1 LQAGTTRPYEPIMDK
16 YVKKRETKKMDLKL
30 KGKNA
35 IITGGSRGVGRAI
48 ALGLA
53 AEGVNVV
60 VTARKKSKELS
71 EVVEEAKSLGVNAYP
86 LGVSMNNADDVGKM
100 MKAAEALLGDL
111 DILINNAGIWL
122 TGWIQDIPLSDWE
135 ETMDV
140 NLTAPFLTSQY
151 FAKINLKKKRPG
163 RIININSQAAFN
175 GSTTGHAHYAA
186 SKAGMVA
193 LTISMARE
201 LSSKGITVNGIAL
214 GIVNTD
220 MIRDNLEANPGYYES
235 RIPIGRVAQP
245 EDVANIAVFM
255 VSEPASYLTGTTI
268 DATGGMLMR

>member
-1 LQAGTTRPYEPIMDK
+1 
-16 YVKKRETKKMDLKL
+16 MDLKL
-30 KGKNA
+30 NGKNA

-60 VTARKKSKELS
+60 VTARKSSKELL
-71 EVVEEAKSLGVNAYP
+71 EVVEEAKSMGVNAYP
-86 LGVSMNNADDVGKM
+86 LGVDMNNADDVQVM
-100 MKAAEALLGDL
+100 MKEAEALVGDL

-135 ETMDV
+135 ETIDV

-151 FAKINLKKKRPG
+151 FAKINLARQRPG

-201 LSSKGITVNGIAL
+201 LSSYGITVNGIAL
-214 GIVNTD
+214 GVVDTD
-220 MIRDNLEANPGYYES
+220 MIRDKIAANPGYYES

-245 EDVANIAVFM
+245 EDIANIVVFM
-255 VSEPASYLTGTTI
+255 ASEPASYLTGTTI

>member
-1 LQAGTTRPYEPIMDK
+1 
-16 YVKKRETKKMDLKL
+16 MDLKL

-60 VTARKKSKELS
+60 VTARKSSKELL
-71 EVVEEAKSLGVNAYP
+71 EVVEAAKFLGVKAYP
-86 LGVSMNNADDVGKM
+86 LGANMNNADDVQVM
-100 MKAAEALLGDL
+100 MKEAEALLGDL

-122 TGWIQDIPLSDWE
+122 TGWIQDIPLADWE
-135 ETMDV
+135 DTMDV

-151 FAKINLKKKRPG
+151 FAKINLARQRSG

-193 LTISMARE
+193 LTVSMARE

-214 GIVNTD
+214 GVVDTD
-220 MIRDNLEANPGYYES
+220 MIRDKIEANPGYYES

-245 EDVANIAVFM
+245 EDIANIVVFM

>member
-1 LQAGTTRPYEPIMDK
+1 MPWMESGTSI
-16 YVKKRETKKMDLKL
+16 KMDLKL
-30 KGKNA
+30 TGKNA

-60 VTARKKSKELS
+60 VTARKSSKELL
-71 EVVEEAKSLGVNAYP
+71 EVVEEAKSMGVKAYP
-86 LGVSMNNADDVGKM
+86 LGANMNNADDVQVM
-100 MKAAEALLGDL
+100 MKEAEALLGDL

-151 FAKINLKKKRPG
+151 FAKINLARQRPG

-201 LSSKGITVNGIAL
+201 LSSHGITVNGIAL
-214 GIVNTD
+214 GVVDTD
-220 MIRDNLEANPGYYES
+220 MIRDKIAANPGYYES
-235 RIPIGRVAQP
+235 RSPLGRVAQP
-245 EDVANIAVFM
+245 EDIANIVVFM
-255 VSEPASYLTGTTI
+255 ASEPASYLTGTTI

>member
-1 LQAGTTRPYEPIMDK
+1 
-16 YVKKRETKKMDLKL
+16 MDLKL
-30 KGKNA
+30 TGKNA

-60 VTARKKSKELS
+60 VTARSQSAELMA
-71 EVVEEAKSLGVNAYP
+71 VVEEARALGVKAFP
-86 LGVSMNNADDVGKM
+86 LDASMENADDVLVM
-100 MKAAEALLGDL
+100 MKEADALLGDL

-122 TGWIQDIPLSDWE
+122 TGWIEDISLEDWE
-135 ETMDV
+135 QTMDV

-151 FAKINLKKKRPG
+151 FAKINLAKKRPG

-214 GIVNTD
+214 GVVNTD
-220 MIRDNLEANPGYYES
+220 MIRGNIEANPGYYES

-245 EDVANIAVFM
+245 EDVANIVVFM
-255 VSEPASYLTGTTI
+255 ASEPASYLTGTTI

>member
-1 LQAGTTRPYEPIMDK
+1 
-16 YVKKRETKKMDLKL
+16 MDLKL

-60 VTARKKSKELS
+60 ITGRKITDDLMK
-71 EVVEEAKSLGVNAYP
+71 VVEEAKSFGVKAYP
-86 LGVSMNNADDVGKM
+86 VGVELETSDDVLLM
-100 MKAAEALLGDL
+100 MKEAEALLGDL

-122 TGWIQDIPLSDWE
+122 TGWIEDISLEDWE
-135 ETMDV
+135 KTMDV
-140 NLTAPFLTSQY
+140 NLTAPFLASQY
-151 FAKINLKKKRPG
+151 FARLNLSKNRPG
-163 RIININSQAAFN
+163 KIINVNSQAAFN

-201 LSSKGITVNGIAL
+201 LSPKGITVNGIAL
-214 GIVNTD
+214 GVVETD
-220 MIRDNLEANPGYYES
+220 MIRDDLLKNPGYYES

-245 EDVANIAVFM
+245 EDVANIVVFM
-255 VSEPASYLTGTTI
+255 ASEPASYLTGTTI

>member
-1 LQAGTTRPYEPIMDK
+1 
-16 YVKKRETKKMDLKL
+16 MDLKL
-30 KGKNA
+30 TGKNA

-60 VTARKKSKELS
+60 VTARKSSKELL
-71 EVVEEAKSLGVNAYP
+71 EVVEKAKSLGAKAYP
-86 LGVSMNNADDVGKM
+86 LGANMNNADDVGLM
-100 MKAAEALLGDL
+100 MKEAEALLGDL

-122 TGWIQDIPLSDWE
+122 TGWIQDIPLSDWQ

-151 FAKINLKKKRPG
+151 FAQSNLAKHRPG

-201 LSSKGITVNGIAL
+201 LSSQGITVNGIAL
-214 GIVNTD
+214 GVVDTD
-220 MIRDNLEANPGYYES
+220 MIRDNIEANPGYYES

-245 EDVANIAVFM
+245 EDIANIVVFM
-255 VSEPASYLTGTTI
+255 ASEPASYLTGTTI

>member
-1 LQAGTTRPYEPIMDK
+1 
-16 YVKKRETKKMDLKL
+16 MDLKL

-60 VTARKKSKELS
+60 VTARKSSKELL
-71 EVVEEAKSLGVNAYP
+71 EVVEAAKFLGVKAYP
-86 LGVSMNNADDVGKM
+86 LGANMNNADDVQVM
-100 MKAAEALLGDL
+100 MKEAEALLGDL

-122 TGWIQDIPLSDWE
+122 TGWIQDIPLADWE

-140 NLTAPFLTSQY
+140 NLNAPFLTSQY
-151 FAKINLKKKRPG
+151 FARINLARERPG

-214 GIVNTD
+214 GVVDTD
-220 MIRDNLEANPGYYES
+220 MIRDKIEANPGYYES

-245 EDVANIAVFM
+245 EDIANIVVFM
-255 VSEPASYLTGTTI
+255 ASEPASYLTGTTI

>member
-1 LQAGTTRPYEPIMDK
+1 
-16 YVKKRETKKMDLKL
+16 MDLKL

-35 IITGGSRGVGRAI
+35 IITGGSRGIGRAI

-60 VTARKKSKELS
+60 ITGRSQSPELMA
-71 EVVEEAKSLGVNAYP
+71 VVEEARTLGVKAFP
-86 LGVSMNNADDVGKM
+86 LAASMANADEVMIM
-100 MKAAEALLGDL
+100 MKEAEALLGDL

-122 TGWIQDIPLSDWE
+122 TGWIQDISLSDWE
-135 ETMDV
+135 QTMDV

-151 FAKINLKKKRPG
+151 FAKINLEKNRPG
-163 RIININSQAAFN
+163 KIININSQAAFN

-193 LTISMARE
+193 LTVSMARE

-214 GIVNTD
+214 GVVDTD
-220 MIRDNLEANPGYYES
+220 MIRENIESNPGYYES

-245 EDVANIAVFM
+245 EDIANIVVFM
-255 VSEPASYLTGTTI
+255 ASEPASYLTGTTI

>member
-1 LQAGTTRPYEPIMDK
+1 
-16 YVKKRETKKMDLKL
+16 MDLKL

-60 VTARKKSKELS
+60 VTGRSQSTELLT
-71 EVVEEAKSLGVNAYP
+71 VTQEAQALGVKAFFITAKMENSND
-86 LGVSMNNADDVGKM
+86 LLVM
-100 MKAAEALLGDL
+100 MKEAEALLGSL

-122 TGWIQDIPLSDWE
+122 TGWIQDIPLADWE
-135 ETMDV
+135 QTMDV

-151 FAKINLKKKRPG
+151 FAKINLDKNRPG
-163 RIININSQAAFN
+163 KIININSQAAFN

-220 MIRDNLEANPGYYES
+220 MIRDKIDSNPGYYES

-245 EDVANIAVFM
+245 EDIANIVVFM

>member
-1 LQAGTTRPYEPIMDK
+1 MN
-16 YVKKRETKKMDLKL
+16 LKL

-35 IITGGSRGVGRAI
+35 VITGASRGVGRAI

-60 VTARKKSKELS
+60 VTARSQSAELLA
-71 EVVEEAKSLGVNAYP
+71 VVEAAQALGVKAYP
-86 LGVSMNNADDVGKM
+86 LAASMSSADEVVLM
-100 MKAAEALLGDL
+100 MKEAEALLGDL

-122 TGWIQDIPLSDWE
+122 TGWIDEIPLEDWQQ
-135 ETMDV
+135 TLDV

-151 FAKINLKKKRPG
+151 FAQTNLAKKRPG

-201 LSSKGITVNGIAL
+201 LSAKGITVNGIAL
-214 GIVNTD
+214 GVVNTD
-220 MIRDNLEANPGYYES
+220 MIRDQLAAQPGYYES
-235 RIPIGRVAQP
+235 RIPIGRVAEP
-245 EDVANIAVFM
+245 EDIANIVVFM
-255 VSEPASYLTGTTI
+255 ASEPAAYLTGTTI

>member
-1 LQAGTTRPYEPIMDK
+1 
-16 YVKKRETKKMDLKL
+16 MDLKL

-60 VTARKKSKELS
+60 VTARSQSAELMA
-71 EVVEEAKSLGVNAYP
+71 VVEEARALGIKAFP
-86 LGVSMNNADDVGKM
+86 LDASMESADDVLVM
-100 MKAAEALLGDL
+100 MKEAEALLGDL

-122 TGWIQDIPLSDWE
+122 TGWIQDIPLDDWE
-135 ETMDV
+135 QTMDV

-151 FAKINLKKKRPG
+151 FARINLAKNRPG

-201 LSSKGITVNGIAL
+201 LSSRGITVNGIAL
-214 GIVNTD
+214 GVVNTD
-220 MIRDNLEANPGYYES
+220 MIRDNIEANPGYYES

-245 EDVANIAVFM
+245 EDVANIVVFM
-255 VSEPASYLTGTTI
+255 ASELASYLTGTTI

>member
-1 LQAGTTRPYEPIMDK
+1 
-16 YVKKRETKKMDLKL
+16 MDLKL
-30 KGKNA
+30 NGKNA

-60 VTARKKSKELS
+60 VTARSQSAELMA
-71 EVVEEAKSLGVNAYP
+71 VVEEARALGVKAFP
-86 LGVSMNNADDVGKM
+86 LDANMENADDVQVM
-100 MKAAEALLGDL
+100 MKEAEALLGDL

-122 TGWIQDIPLSDWE
+122 TGWIQDIPLEDWE
-135 ETMDV
+135 QTMDV

-151 FAKINLKKKRPG
+151 FAKINLEKKRPG

-186 SKAGMVA
+186 SKSGMVA

-201 LSSKGITVNGIAL
+201 LSAKGITVNGIAL
-214 GIVNTD
+214 GVVNTD
-220 MIRDNLEANPGYYES
+220 MIRDNIEANPGYYES

-245 EDVANIAVFM
+245 EDVANIVVFM
-255 VSEPASYLTGTTI
+255 ASEPASYLTGTTI

>member
-1 LQAGTTRPYEPIMDK
+1 
-16 YVKKRETKKMDLKL
+16 MDLKL
-30 KGKNA
+30 NGKNA

-60 VTARKKSKELS
+60 VTARKSSKELL
-71 EVVEEAKSLGVNAYP
+71 EVVEQAKSMGVKAYP
-86 LGVSMNNADDVGKM
+86 LAANMNNADDVQVM
-100 MKAAEALLGDL
+100 MKEAEALLGEL

-151 FAKINLKKKRPG
+151 FAKVNLAKQRPG

-201 LSSKGITVNGIAL
+201 LSSQGITVNGIAL
-214 GIVNTD
+214 GVVDTD
-220 MIRDNLEANPGYYES
+220 MIRDNIEANPGYYES

-245 EDVANIAVFM
+245 EDIANIVIFM
-255 VSEPASYLTGTTI
+255 ASEPASYLTGTTI

>member
-1 LQAGTTRPYEPIMDK
+1 
-16 YVKKRETKKMDLKL
+16 MDLKL
-30 KGKNA
+30 NGKNA

-60 VTARKKSKELS
+60 VTARKSSKELL
-71 EVVEEAKSLGVNAYP
+71 EVVEEAKSMGVKAYP
-86 LGVSMNNADDVGKM
+86 LGVNMNNADDVQVM
-100 MKAAEALLGDL
+100 MKEAEALLGDL

-151 FAKINLKKKRPG
+151 FAKINLARQRPG

-201 LSSKGITVNGIAL
+201 LSSHGITVNGIAL
-214 GIVNTD
+214 GVVDTD
-220 MIRDNLEANPGYYES
+220 MIRDKIAANPGYYES

-245 EDVANIAVFM
+245 EDIANIVVFM
-255 VSEPASYLTGTTI
+255 ASEPATYLTGTTI

>member
-1 LQAGTTRPYEPIMDK
+1 
-16 YVKKRETKKMDLKL
+16 MDLKL
-30 KGKNA
+30 TGKNA

-60 VTARKKSKELS
+60 VTARKSSKELL
-71 EVVEEAKSLGVNAYP
+71 EVVEKAKSLGAKAYP
-86 LGVSMNNADDVGKM
+86 LGANMNNADDVGLM
-100 MKAAEALLGDL
+100 MKEAEALLGDL

-122 TGWIQDIPLSDWE
+122 TGWIQDIPLSDWQ

-151 FAKINLKKKRPG
+151 FAQSNLAKQRPG

-201 LSSKGITVNGIAL
+201 LSSQGITVNGIAL
-214 GIVNTD
+214 GVVDTD
-220 MIRDNLEANPGYYES
+220 MIRDNIEANPGYYES

-245 EDVANIAVFM
+245 EDIANIVVFM
-255 VSEPASYLTGTTI
+255 ASEPASYLTGTTI

>member
-1 LQAGTTRPYEPIMDK
+1 MQ
-16 YVKKRETKKMDLKL
+16 VC
-30 KGKNA
+30 
-35 IITGGSRGVGRAI
+35 
-48 ALGLA
+48 
-53 AEGVNVV
+53 
-60 VTARKKSKELS
+60 
-71 EVVEEAKSLGVNAYP
+71 
-86 LGVSMNNADDVGKM
+86 
-100 MKAAEALLGDL
+100 
-111 DILINNAGIWL
+111 
-122 TGWIQDIPLSDWE
+122 IPLSDWE

-151 FAKINLKKKRPG
+151 FAKINLARQRPG

-201 LSSKGITVNGIAL
+201 LSSQGITVNGIAL
-214 GIVNTD
+214 GVVDTD
-220 MIRDNLEANPGYYES
+220 MIRDKIAANPGYYES

-245 EDVANIAVFM
+245 EDIANIVVFM
-255 VSEPASYLTGTTI
+255 ASEPASYLTGTTI

>member
-1 LQAGTTRPYEPIMDK
+1 
-16 YVKKRETKKMDLKL
+16 MDLKL

-35 IITGGSRGVGRAI
+35 LITGASRGVGRAI

-60 VTARKKSKELS
+60 VTARSQSTELLA
-71 EVVEEAKSLGVNAYP
+71 VVEAAQVLGVNAYP
-86 LGVSMNNADDVGKM
+86 LAASMSNADEVILM
-100 MKAAEALLGDL
+100 MKEAEALLGDL

-122 TGWIQDIPLSDWE
+122 TGWIEEIQLADWE
-135 ETMDV
+135 QTLDV

-151 FAKINLKKKRPG
+151 FAQTNLAKKRPG

-201 LSSKGITVNGIAL
+201 LSAKGITVNGIAL
-214 GIVNTD
+214 GVVDTD
-220 MIRDNLEANPGYYES
+220 MIRDQLAAQPGYYES

-245 EDVANIAVFM
+245 EDVANIVVFM
-255 VSEPASYLTGTTI
+255 ASEPAAYLTGTTI

>member
-1 LQAGTTRPYEPIMDK
+1 
-16 YVKKRETKKMDLKL
+16 MDLKL
-30 KGKNA
+30 TGKNA

-60 VTARKKSKELS
+60 VTARSQSAELMA
-71 EVVEEAKSLGVNAYP
+71 VVEEARAMGVKAFP
-86 LGVSMNNADDVGKM
+86 LDASMENADDVLVM
-100 MKAAEALLGDL
+100 MKEADALLGDL

-122 TGWIQDIPLSDWE
+122 TGWIEDIPLEDWE
-135 ETMDV
+135 QTMNV

-151 FAKINLKKKRPG
+151 FAKINLAKKRPG
-163 RIININSQAAFN
+163 RIINVNSQAAFN

-214 GIVNTD
+214 GVVNTD
-220 MIRDNLEANPGYYES
+220 MIRDNIEANPGYYES

-245 EDVANIAVFM
+245 EDVANIVVFM

>member
-1 LQAGTTRPYEPIMDK
+1 
-16 YVKKRETKKMDLKL
+16 MDLKL

-60 VTARKKSKELS
+60 VTARKVSEELLK
-71 EVVEEAKSLGVNAYP
+71 VVEEAKSMGVKAYP
-86 LGVSMNNADDVGKM
+86 LGASMSNADDVGLM
-100 MKAAEALLGDL
+100 MKEAEALLGDL

-151 FAKINLKKKRPG
+151 FAKVNLTKQRPG

-201 LSSKGITVNGIAL
+201 LSSKGITVNGVAL
-214 GIVNTD
+214 GVVDTD
-220 MIRDNLEANPGYYES
+220 MIRDNIEANPGYYES

-245 EDVANIAVFM
+245 EDVANIVVFM

>member
-1 LQAGTTRPYEPIMDK
+1 
-16 YVKKRETKKMDLKL
+16 MDLKL
-30 KGKNA
+30 QGKNA

-53 AEGVNVV
+53 AEGVNIA
-60 VTARKKSKELS
+60 VTARALTPNIQA
-71 EVVEEAKSLGVNAYP
+71 VIEEAKAMGVKAYAIAANLENP
-86 LGVSMNNADDVGKM
+86 AETIDM
-100 MKAAEALLGDL
+100 MQEAQKLLGDL

-122 TGWIQDIPLSDWE
+122 TGWIQDIPLEDWE
-135 ETMDV
+135 LTMNV
-140 NLTAPFLTSQY
+140 NLTAPFQTSQF
-151 FAKINLKKKRPG
+151 FAKANLEKGRPG
-163 RIININSQAAFN
+163 KIINVNSQAAFN

-201 LSSKGITVNGIAL
+201 LSSRGITVNGIAL
-214 GIVNTD
+214 GVVDTD
-220 MIRDNLEANPGYYES
+220 LIRENIKANPGYYES

-245 EDVANIAVFM
+245 EDVANIVVFLA
-255 VSEPASYLTGTTI
+255 SEPAAYLTGTTL

>member
-1 LQAGTTRPYEPIMDK
+1 
-16 YVKKRETKKMDLKL
+16 MDLKL
-30 KGKNA
+30 TGKNA

-60 VTARKKSKELS
+60 VTARNQSAELMA
-71 EVVEEAKSLGVNAYP
+71 VVEEARAMGVKAFP
-86 LGVSMNNADDVGKM
+86 LDASMENADDVLVM
-100 MKAAEALLGDL
+100 MKEADALLGDL

-122 TGWIQDIPLSDWE
+122 TGWIEDISLEDWE
-135 ETMDV
+135 QTMDV

-151 FAKINLKKKRPG
+151 FAKINLAKKRPG

-214 GIVNTD
+214 GVVNTD
-220 MIRDNLEANPGYYES
+220 MIRDNIEANPGYYES

-245 EDVANIAVFM
+245 EDVANIVVFM
-255 VSEPASYLTGTTI
+255 ASEPASYLTGTTI

>member
-1 LQAGTTRPYEPIMDK
+1 
-16 YVKKRETKKMDLKL
+16 MDLKL
-30 KGKNA
+30 NGKNA

-60 VTARKKSKELS
+60 VTARNSSKVLLD
-71 EVVEEAKSLGVNAYP
+71 VVEEAKSMGVKAYP
-86 LGVSMNNADDVGKM
+86 LEANMNNADDVQVM
-100 MKAAEALLGDL
+100 MKEAEALLGDL

-122 TGWIQDIPLSDWE
+122 TGWIQDISLTDWE

-151 FAKINLKKKRPG
+151 FAKVNLAKQRPG

-201 LSSKGITVNGIAL
+201 LSSQGITVNGIAL
-214 GIVNTD
+214 GVVDTD
-220 MIRDNLEANPGYYES
+220 MIRDNINANPGYYES

-245 EDVANIAVFM
+245 QDIANIVVFM
-255 VSEPASYLTGTTI
+255 ASEPASYLTGTTI